1 LPTVLAAFKPPFR
14 CYECGY
20 EIPLSDSGVTCPEC
34 GTLNTFATDEEARKK
49 KWNRITAAALIA
61 YCLSAALP
69 AMTPIHVFDS
79 PAITGIVFASF
90 GLMLS
95 IYLLWCYLTRG
106 LLPPDRQQLALIVAT
121 GIFLFPGS
129 CLLSPIIIFATLV
142 IRSAYG
148 SVFGF

>member
-1 LPTVLAAFKPPFR
+1 VPAAFKPPFR

-69 AMTPIHVFDS
+69 AMGPISKLAFFSEVLVYTS
-79 PAITGIVFASF
+79 MC
-90 GLMLS
+90 LMFLV
-95 IYLLWCYLTRG
+95 YLLWCYKMRG
-106 LLPPDRQQLALIVAT
+106 ILSSDRQQIALAVAT
-121 GIFLFPGS
+121 GVFLFPGS
-129 CLLSPIIIFATLV
+129 CLLYPIILISAMF
-142 IRSAYG
+142 IRAFIEKVLG
-148 SVFGF
+148 LN